1 MIRKLFASAAAV
13 ALVAGFASAAEV
25 KSGPQPGEEVPGPF
39 TPLNITG
46 KKAGEKY
53 CLYCE
58 NGKSPVIMIFAR
70 SNDAATQKL
79 LKKVDELTA
88 KNSGADMGSFVV
100 FCSDDS
106 SLEAD
111 LKKLN
116 EKEQF
121 KKLVLSI
128 DSPTGPSKYKVSK
141 DADVTVVFYTNRE
154 VKANHAFKKGELKD
168 ETIEKILADVS
179 KIVPA
184 K

>member
-13 ALVAGFASAAEV
+13 ALVAGFASAAEI
-25 KSGPQPGEEVPGPF
+25 KSGPQTGEEVPGPF

-46 KKAGEKY
+46 KMAGQKH

-58 NGKSPVIMIFAR
+58 NGKSPVIMVFAR
-70 SNDAATQKL
+70 TNDAATQKL
-79 LKKVDELTA
+79 LKKIDEVTA
-88 KNSGADMGSFVV
+88 KNSDCEMGSFVV

-106 SLEAD
+106 ALEAD

-116 EKEQF
+116 DKENF

-128 DSPTGPSKYKVSK
+128 DSPAGPSKYKVSK
-141 DADVTVVFYTNRE
+141 DADVTIVLYTNRE

-168 ETIEKILADVS
+168 ADIEKVLADVT
-179 KIVPA
+179 KIKPT